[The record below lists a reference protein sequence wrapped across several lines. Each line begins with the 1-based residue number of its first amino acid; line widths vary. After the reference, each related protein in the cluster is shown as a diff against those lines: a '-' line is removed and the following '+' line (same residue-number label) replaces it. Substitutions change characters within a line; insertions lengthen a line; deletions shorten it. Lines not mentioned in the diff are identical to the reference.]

1 MKIPHLIIATGFWLF
16 NFYAF
21 SAQNLRKIDSLKNL
35 IENKKTSDSTLIVA
49 YNDIGIEYVTSNY
62 DLSKSYITKAISIA
76 KKSNNRRGL
85 AGANNCLG
93 IVHYYKKEYDS
104 ALVYFNKALTI
115 NRKEKYLWGQASA
128 LFQIGVINKYQSN
141 YLKSIFNFQE
151 AKSIFE
157 SHKDL
162 ISVAKAYENIGSSYN
177 LMGYYQKAISF
188 YLKANEIYEKREDE
202 KGIDR
207 IYHYIGSMYL
217 KQKKYNK
224 ALEYI
229 SKSLSGVKKTKNK
242 KQISIVYL
250 NLGKCYIGKKKFNK
264 ALYYYRKALG
274 IRVSWL
280 NKKNIAVTQLRMG
293 EVYYHLKEYGKSI
306 QFLNKALKNFVKN
319 GDFVDQIMAHCM
331 IGKSYLAVHKLYLAK
346 KHLKEAMQLSEKVE
360 DIELQKK
367 SYKIFMNVLKK
378 EGRINTALKYAEKVN
393 VLNDSIYKL
402 EELKKVSELQ
412 VIYEIEKKEKQINEQ
427 EVEIEF
433 FKKER
438 KIREL
443 RINILVICI
452 TLFFMFLI
460 LGFYNN
466 KQKVLKSRL
475 LVENSML
482 EKEKLSAEIAFKKR
496 ELVTHTLQITKK
508 NLVLKKIK
516 KYIEDTMKTDNG
528 AINFNYKTL
537 LQIIRSELVHDKE
550 QWNNFRNYFEKVHP
564 NFHFKIKEKHPKVT
578 SGELRLLAL
587 IKMNLS
593 YKEIGA
599 ILNIT
604 YEGVKKARYR
614 LRKKMELTPETSLQD
629 VVNQL

>member
-1 MKIPHLIIATGFWLF
+1 MKIPHLVIATGFWLF
-16 NFYAF
+16 NIYAF

-49 YNDIGIEYVTSNY
+49 YNEIGFEYVGSNY
-62 DLSKSYITKAISIA
+62 DLSKSYITKAIDIA
-76 KKSNNRRGL
+76 EKSNNRRGL

-93 IVHYYKKEYDS
+93 IVYYYQKEYDS

-157 SHKDL
+157 LHNDS
-162 ISVAKAYENIGSSYN
+162 ISVAKALENIGASYN

-188 YLKANEIYEKREDE
+188 YLKANEIYEKRKDE
-202 KGIDR
+202 KGIGR
-207 IYHYIGSMYL
+207 IYHYIGTMYL

-229 SKSLSGVKKTKNK
+229 SKSLSGVKKAKNR
-242 KQISIVYL
+242 KQVTVVYL
-250 NLGKCYIGKKKFNK
+250 NLGKCYIGLKEFDK
-264 ALYYYRKALG
+264 ALYYYEKALN
-274 IRVSWL
+274 IRLSIL
-280 NKKNIAVTQLRMG
+280 NKKNVAIAQLRMG
-293 EVYYHLKEYGKSI
+293 EVYYHLKEYDTSI

-319 GDFVDQIMAHCM
+319 GDFLDQISAHYM
-331 IGKSYLAVHKLYLAK
+331 IGKSYLAVQKLYLAK
-346 KHLKEAMQLSEKVE
+346 KHVKEAMQLSERVE
-360 DIELQKK
+360 DIRLQKK
-367 SYKIFMNVLKK
+367 SYKVYMNILKK
-378 EGRINTALKYAEKVN
+378 EGKINTALKYAEKVN
-393 VLNDSIYKL
+393 TLNDSIYKL
-402 EELKKVSELQ
+402 EELKRVSELQ

-433 FKKER
+433 FKKE
-438 KIREL
+438 KEIRDL
-443 RINILVICI
+443 RINILVICVV
-452 TLFFMFLI
+452 LFFVFLI
-460 LGFYNN
+460 LGFYSN
-466 KQKVLKSRL
+466 KQKMMKSKL
-475 LVENSML
+475 LVKNSIL

-508 NLVLKKIK
+508 NIVLEKIK
-516 KYIEDTMKTDNG
+516 KHIEDTVKTDSKVNE
-528 AINFNYKTL
+528 FNYKTL
-537 LQIIRSELVHDKE
+537 LQIIRNELVHDKE
-550 QWNNFRNYFEKVHP
+550 QWNNFKNYFEKVHP
-564 NFHFKIKEKHPKVT
+564 NFQIKIKEKYPKVT

-593 YKEIGA
+593 NKEIGG